1 MRDYD
6 PFEMAK
12 WETNEMS
19 KTSVHSLI
27 KALCPLDFEQD
38 EATNVAVQQERFRVI
53 VEVREMR
60 NDRYIDRLWLQN
72 LSFKLYLKGAYLGQ
86 QKRPESLEWQRRELK
101 SEKSSRA
108 TRLIQ
113 REHSMRSHAR
123 HVVTFASIKTTTKW
137 S

>member
-27 KALCPLDFEQD
+27 KALCPLDFERD

-53 VEVREMR
+53 VEVRDIETI
-60 NDRYIDRLWLQN
+60 DIDRCSWLQN
-72 LSFKLYLKGAYLGQ
+72 LSFKLDLK
-86 QKRPESLEWQRRELK
+86 RR
-101 SEKSSRA
+101 
-108 TRLIQ
+108 
-113 REHSMRSHAR
+113 
-123 HVVTFASIKTTTKW
+123 FFGPTKMT
-137 S
+137 